1 MEEKIKQYLEN
12 YRTGKTSLVSREIA
26 KLILSDIRAAL
37 PKMEEAIPN
46 ANKKYDVSFEE
57 LSPISQQ
64 EHEGCMWGW
73 QDCVEA
79 IDKVLNIN

>member
-57 LSPISQQ
+57 LSLYRNKN
-64 EHEGCMWGW
+64 M
-73 QDCVEA
+73 
-79 IDKVLNIN
+79 KVVCGDGKIV